1 MSSRLIVG
9 NIPTWEFSDGWVVVV
24 KLLQPLQ
31 RIRPWDHSKSR
42 LFPFHSQLSQKNLFI
57 YQSENKL
64 DARSSGDPCAIP
76 CYGKMPEVQQKGM
89 LGHVAHGHSCM
100 GHSSLRACKGSKAES
115 RNNCGKQ
122 ARGEATL
129 WAWSCFS
136 CGFTEE
142 GLRVC
147 KGVLG

>member
-1 MSSRLIVG
+1 MR
-9 NIPTWEFSDGWVVVV
+9 
-24 KLLQPLQ
+24 
-31 RIRPWDHSKSR
+31 DHVCHPMELTLCPVDKGESITDFR
-42 LFPFHSQLSQKNLFI
+42 QGH
-57 YQSENKL
+57 
-64 DARSSGDPCAIP
+64 D
-76 CYGKMPEVQQKGM
+76 KMPEVQQKGM